1 MRFGVSLV
9 CDDIE
14 AYPSWVRTVEQS
26 GYSII
31 GLTDS
36 PALYYDTYVTGSLCA
51 LNTRD
56 VLFGPRVTNPLSRH
70 PVVTACAIASLNA
83 LSHGRAILGIGTG
96 DSAVQ
101 AIGRRPA
108 SLRDLE
114 EYVRVVRSVLG
125 GERYPVNGRHLS
137 IPWAENHP
145 VPIYIAA
152 AGPNALELA
161 GRIGDGVIIGS
172 GILPEVIQESIRRI
186 KRGAEAAGRDWK
198 SLDLWWTCG
207 CRIEV
212 DRATADDRL
221 LSLTAAI
228 LNSQFQV
235 SLEGK
240 SLPDALRDDVAFL
253 VSHYEFNDHVKI
265 GGSTSNAAL
274 LESLPELRNYAS
286 RRYTIGGTPDDCVRQ
301 IREAA
306 GAGAKQFW
314 LTAPFADRMAFVVQF
329 GSEVLHP
336 LAFE

>member
-14 AYPSWVRTVEQS
+14 AYPSWVRTVEDS

-51 LNTRD
+51 LNTTD

-70 PVVTACAIASLNA
+70 PVVTACAIASLNV

-96 DSAVQ
+96 DSGAH

-108 SLRDLE
+108 TLRDLE
-114 EYVRVVRSVLG
+114 EYIRIVRSVLG
-125 GERYPVNGRHLS
+125 GEPYPVNGRQIS
-137 IPWAENHP
+137 IPWATHHP
-145 VPIYIAA
+145 VPIYVAA
-152 AGPNALELA
+152 AGPKSLELA

-186 KRGAEAAGRDWK
+186 KRGAEDAGRDWK

-207 CRIEV
+207 CRIEA

-228 LNSQFQV
+228 INSQFQV

-240 SLPDALRDDVAFL
+240 SLPATLRDDVAFL
-253 VSHYEFNDHVKI
+253 VSNYAFNDHVKI
-265 GGSTSNAAL
+265 GGSASNAAL
-274 LESLPELRNYAS
+274 LASLPALRNYAS
-286 RRYTIGGTPDDCVRQ
+286 RRYTIGGTPDDCVQQ

-306 GAGAKQFW
+306 SAGAKQFW
-314 LTAPFADRMAFVVQF
+314 LTSPFADRMAFVVQF
-329 GSEVLHP
+329 GSEVLRP
-336 LAFE
+336 LSLD